1 MRQRSDDEVIVYC
14 FGSRVGVIGS
24 DKLGQG
30 RPSVWLKLFGLYC
43 ERNAMKRI
51 LMTVLMSA
59 YVIASARGQ
68 GFLNL
73 DFSLAHNLPSSPGI
87 EGLSVSVTNALPD
100 WNAYEGEKVLSSIYY
115 VSNNFSSAYTL
126 VELEG
131 GTLALGGNSFGVGIF
146 SGGSLC
152 QTAQVPGNAESLE
165 FESPSGLSLTVDLG
179 GESLS
184 LSEISA
190 NTNYNVYGANLPA
203 GMAGQVESNRPAE
216 PSYAEG

>member
-1 MRQRSDDEVIVYC
+1 
-14 FGSRVGVIGS
+14 
-24 DKLGQG
+24 
-30 RPSVWLKLFGLYC
+30 
-43 ERNAMKRI
+43 MKRI

-59 YVIASARGQ
+59 CVIASARGQ

-87 EGLSVSVTNALPD
+87 DGLSVSVTNALPD

-146 SGGSLC
+146 SGGSLS
-152 QTAQVPGNAESLE
+152 QTAQVPNNAESLE
-165 FESPSGLSLTVDLG
+165 FETISAAGLELYLDGQIISIK
-179 GESLS
+179 
-184 LSEISA
+184 EISA
-190 NTNYNVYGANLPA
+190 DNGYNTYGANLPA
-203 GMAGQVESNRPAE
+203 GTAGQVETLTFYENGSQTVLDGIVFSSSPIPE
-216 PSYAEG
+216 PGEGALLALGALVWGVYWRRSRTERRKY

>member
-1 MRQRSDDEVIVYC
+1 
-14 FGSRVGVIGS
+14 
-24 DKLGQG
+24 
-30 RPSVWLKLFGLYC
+30 
-43 ERNAMKRI
+43 MKRI

-131 GTLALGGNSFGVGIF
+131 GTLALGGNNFGVGLF
-146 SGGSLC
+146 GGSIS
-152 QTAQVPGNAESLE
+152 QTAQVPNNAESLE
-165 FESPSGLSLTVDLG
+165 FETPSDLNLRVDLG
-179 GESLS
+179 GERLL

-190 NTNYNVYGANLPA
+190 NSNYNVYGANLPA
-203 GMAGQVESNRPAE
+203 GLAGQVETLTFYENGSQTVLDGIVFSSSPIPE
-216 PSYAEG
+216 PGEGALLGLGALVWGVYWRRSRTERRKY

>member
-1 MRQRSDDEVIVYC
+1 
-14 FGSRVGVIGS
+14 
-24 DKLGQG
+24 
-30 RPSVWLKLFGLYC
+30 
-43 ERNAMKRI
+43 MKRI

-59 YVIASARGQ
+59 CVIASARGQ

-131 GTLALGGNSFGVGIF
+131 GTLALGGNNFGVGLF
-146 SGGSLC
+146 GGSIS
-152 QTAQVPGNAESLE
+152 QTAQVPNNAESLE
-165 FESPSGLSLTVDLG
+165 FETPSDLNLRVDLG
-179 GESLS
+179 GERLL

-190 NTNYNVYGANLPA
+190 NSNYNVYGANLPA
-203 GMAGQVESNRPAE
+203 GLAGQVETLTFHEDGSATVLDGIVFSSSPIPE
-216 PSYAEG
+216 PGEGALLGLGALVWGVYWRRSRTERRKY

>member
-1 MRQRSDDEVIVYC
+1 
-14 FGSRVGVIGS
+14 
-24 DKLGQG
+24 
-30 RPSVWLKLFGLYC
+30 
-43 ERNAMKRI
+43 MKRI

-59 YVIASARGQ
+59 CVIASARGQ

-87 EGLSVSVTNALPD
+87 DGLSVSVTNALPD

-131 GTLALGGNSFGVGIF
+131 GTLALGGNNFGVGLF
-146 SGGSLC
+146 GGSIS
-152 QTAQVPGNAESLE
+152 QTAQVPNNAESLE
-165 FESPSGLSLTVDLG
+165 FETPSDLNLRVDLG
-179 GESLS
+179 GERLL

-190 NTNYNVYGANLPA
+190 NSNYNVYGANLPA
-203 GMAGQVESNRPAE
+203 GLAGQVETLTFYEDGSATVLDGIVFSSSPIPE
-216 PSYAEG
+216 PGEGALLGLGALVWGVYWRRSRTERRKY

>member
-1 MRQRSDDEVIVYC
+1 
-14 FGSRVGVIGS
+14 
-24 DKLGQG
+24 
-30 RPSVWLKLFGLYC
+30 
-43 ERNAMKRI
+43 MKRI

-59 YVIASARGQ
+59 CVIASARGQ
-68 GFLNL
+68 GFLDL

-146 SGGSLC
+146 SGGSLS
-152 QTAQVPGNAESLE
+152 QTAQVPNNAESLE
-165 FESPSGLSLTVDLG
+165 FETPSDLNLRVDLG
-179 GESLS
+179 GERLL

-190 NTNYNVYGANLPA
+190 NSNYNVYGANLPA
-203 GMAGQVESNRPAE
+203 GLAGQVETLTFYEDGSATVLDGIVFSSSPIPE
-216 PSYAEG
+216 PGEGALLGLGALVWGVYWRRSRTERRKY

>member
-1 MRQRSDDEVIVYC
+1 
-14 FGSRVGVIGS
+14 
-24 DKLGQG
+24 
-30 RPSVWLKLFGLYC
+30 
-43 ERNAMKRI
+43 MKRI

-59 YVIASARGQ
+59 CVIASARGQ

-146 SGGSLC
+146 SGGSLS
-152 QTAQVPGNAESLE
+152 QTAQVPNNAESLE
-165 FESPSGLSLTVDLG
+165 FETISAAGLELYLDGQIISIK
-179 GESLS
+179 
-184 LSEISA
+184 EISA
-190 NTNYNVYGANLPA
+190 DNGYNTYGANLPA
-203 GMAGQVESNRPAE
+203 GTAGQVETLTFYENGSQTVLDDIVFSSSPIPE
-216 PSYAEG
+216 PGEGALLGLGALVWGVYWRRSRTERQKH